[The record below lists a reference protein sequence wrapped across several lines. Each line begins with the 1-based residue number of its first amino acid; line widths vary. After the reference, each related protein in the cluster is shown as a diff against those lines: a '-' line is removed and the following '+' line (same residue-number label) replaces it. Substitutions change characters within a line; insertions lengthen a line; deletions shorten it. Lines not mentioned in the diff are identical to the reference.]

1 MRKILY
7 AFAFLLC
14 FSTAVP
20 TTAHAQG
27 LNFYSLSDLKTL
39 FVTNKAGFVITNEGF
54 PETRAGRSLKI
65 TAVDTTN
72 GVFAGVITATSTAYQ
87 NGSMTQGVTGKIHL
101 GVTHGGTIMW
111 IEYGYSYTGIE
122 SDTQSFIAGVRLFG
136 VNSYS
141 VSGYIAGFQSE
152 HETNPS
158 NGFASTNQPFSGILA
173 VLP

>member
-14 FSTAVP
+14 FSAATP
-20 TTAHAQG
+20 MTAHAQS
-27 LNFYSLSDLKTL
+27 LNFYSFADLKTL

-72 GVFAGVITATSTAYQ
+72 GSFAGVITGTSTVYR
-87 NGSMTQGVTGKIHL
+87 NGSSTQSVTGKLHI
-101 GVTHGGTIMW
+101 GATHGGTIMW
-111 IEYGYSYTGIE
+111 IEYGYSYTGTE
-122 SDTQSFIAGVRLFG
+122 SDSQSFIAGVKLFG
-136 VNSYS
+136 VNSPS

-152 HETNPS
+152 REASPLS
-158 NGFASTNQPFSGILA
+158 GFASTNQPFSGILA